1 MREIKPES
9 FKKRFDKTLKELYPI
24 TMRES
29 FQRLLEKRWE
39 KGFFVCI
46 GLDSELGKIPK
57 AAQTGSVKET
67 LLKFNREIIEATG
80 DLVCAYKP
88 NVAFYEAEGPQGLE
102 ALISTVGF
110 IHATYPEVPVILDAK
125 RADIGHTNAAYV
137 KAMFDIYGGDAL
149 TVHPYVG
156 QEALQTFLDRK
167 EKGIFVL
174 CRTSNPGAGEF
185 QDLQVLKEGQRLPL
199 YQVVAQQVAT
209 KWNRNQ
215 NCGLVVGA
223 SYPRELKEIRWIAGD
238 LPVLLPGIGAQ
249 GAELTQALAAGLDS
263 KGTGLIVNASRSI
276 IFASSEADFALAARR
291 ETENLHKAIQQYRL
305 SLNLAKLTDREF

>member
-1 MREIKPES
+1 
-9 FKKRFDKTLKELYPI
+9 
-24 TMRES
+24 MRES

-57 AAQTGSVKET
+57 VVRSGSVKET
-67 LLKFNREIIEATG
+67 LLKFNREIIEATA

-88 NVAFYEAEGPQGLE
+88 NIAFYEAEGPEGLE
-102 ALISTVGF
+102 ALISTVRF
-110 IHATYPEVPVILDAK
+110 IHTTYPEVPIILDAK
-125 RADIGHTNAAYV
+125 RADIGHTNAAYA
-137 KAMFDIYGGDAL
+137 KALFDIYDGDAL

-156 QEALQTFLDRK
+156 QEALRAFLDRK
-167 EKGIFVL
+167 DKGIFVL

-185 QDLQVLKEGQRLPL
+185 QDLQVIKEDQRLPL

-209 KWNRNQ
+209 KWNYHQ

-223 SYPRELKEIRWIAGD
+223 SYPRELKEIRQIVGD

-249 GAELTQALAAGLDS
+249 GAELTQALAVGFNS

-276 IFASSEADFALAARR
+276 IFASPEADFALAARR
-291 ETENLHKAIQQYRL
+291 ETENLHNAIQQYRL
-305 SLNLAKLTDREF
+305 HLSVNKLKNREF